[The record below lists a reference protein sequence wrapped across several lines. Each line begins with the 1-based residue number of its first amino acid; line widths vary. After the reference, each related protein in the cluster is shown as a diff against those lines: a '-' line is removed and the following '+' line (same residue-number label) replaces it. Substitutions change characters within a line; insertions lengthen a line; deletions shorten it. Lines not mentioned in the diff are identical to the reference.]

1 MGAVM
6 AAKKIAALLGLA
18 AVALCAPAPAPGQLK
33 SVVVHGHA
41 GYAFPEEGNLRPGFE
56 TGFGVAVPFL
66 RQFWLSVEY
75 SHWTSASITARGL
88 LYDGTISVS
97 PVIACLQVEFLDN
110 RFFVPYAF
118 AGGAFVF
125 ARFTIGP
132 LITIPEVKIDQTIEN
147 GPSLYVGLGARLA
160 FSRAVSFFS
169 EVSYLH
175 RTAPGKTLIQ
185 DMNLGLT
192 EIPLVVN
199 LRTVFIKFGLK
210 LFLW

>member
-1 MGAVM
+1 MGAAM
-6 AAKKIAALLGLA
+6 TAKKTAALLGLA
-18 AVALCAPAPAPGQLK
+18 AVALCAPAQAMGQMK
-33 SVVVHGHA
+33 SVIVHGHA

-75 SHWTSASITARGL
+75 SHWASASKTARGL
-88 LYDGTISVS
+88 LYGGTVSVS
-97 PVIACLQVEFLDN
+97 PVIACLQYEFLDN
-110 RFFVPYAF
+110 RFFVPYGF
-118 AGGAFVF
+118 AGAAFVF
-125 ARFTIGP
+125 ARFAIGP

-147 GPSLYVGLGARLA
+147 GPSLYFGLGARLA
-160 FSRAVSFFS
+160 FSRTASFFS

-175 RTAPGKTLIQ
+175 RTAPGTTLID

-192 EIPLVVN
+192 EKPIVVN

-210 LFLW
+210 LFVW